1 MKMHDTVSELADRR
15 MWDRKMRL
23 HFPVLHLPAFALLFA
38 ACFSAG
44 GVEPN
49 PGDPLNGTWRVC
61 LDGFFDPS
69 EKSRARQQA
78 SAPRRALPIYVISR
92 EGRFLYGLGSAPD
105 WNQTTHPADVT
116 GLRYDAASG
125 KLTGTMR
132 VKLNPDPWIPKDQKP
147 IACSVE
153 VDATLDRAHPTNQTA
168 LKGTYRATLG
178 TEPVEGTVSGH
189 VYTQPLVDLA
199 HCQLAL
205 SLNHALIG
213 GREPYHNRIAVRLDV
228 ADGRAVA
235 AQFGMVGLNNQP
247 YDFRPF
253 EKLHV
258 TTTRDGFHG
267 ELTIPYEVLGAVGD
281 AAAEYTFK
289 LEGKRINNLCGG
301 EFTARVAHAGKTF
314 THEGNFKGSINP
326 PVQREASIW
335 EKELQSGKP
344 WFVPVKNFTPVAAG
358 EHPRLF
364 FRQRDLPEIKRRA
377 ATPEGREIVAR
388 LKATLGG
395 GEEMPKHFS
404 KATKAY
410 DTSKERLPEG
420 AYTVS
425 HAAGFGM
432 LYQLTGDKKYADL
445 GRQCFELALAGQRD
459 RDDRYSFRAPGGQLR
474 AGPSLGLYALGYD
487 LCYDGWP
494 EDFRRKVALELQ
506 NWNDAQSGEW
516 GKAEQNSLRSLC
528 LTPHQMPACNH
539 WGSQLGAGLVVL
551 ALLGDPGTDDML
563 LRSCLAAVE
572 KNMIRGVT
580 AGYGDGG
587 FYSEGPGPAHMMA
600 NPGFVPLVQAM
611 KVALGKDYT
620 TPRPNFAWMTLHW
633 IMEVLPGPKGE
644 PVYPCRKPSS
654 YGNERML
661 DGNGGMSHGGW
672 FSQGFGAIPDAMKP
686 ALLWLYNHYVAAAD
700 QNRRDTLNYP
710 HRAILAL
717 VNWPIGVPEKNPA
730 EGLGRTSVDH
740 LHGWY
745 VFRNG
750 WNGADDVVVSAW
762 LGSGPKGNI
771 SAGGP
776 DVLVWGMG
784 ERIRLAALPPCQ
796 TSFYQAEQDGSGVVC
811 GGGYSLAV
819 DFSGKSGAPVLVA
832 VASEKDLGTFGGK
845 SAGTVFKVCEVKA
858 GPANFRVLTMSRT
871 DAPEVKP
878 EGAKVRIGGRTLRFD
893 GQKVVME

>member
-1 MKMHDTVSELADRR
+1 MTVFVTIQAMKRTRSFLSVNLAGS
-15 MWDRKMRL
+15 L
-23 HFPVLHLPAFALLFA
+23 ALLALFPITLSRA
-38 ACFSAG
+38 AD
-44 GVEPN
+44 VQPD

-61 LDGFFDPS
+61 FDGFFEPAA
-69 EKSRARQQA
+69 KKNATA
-78 SAPRRALPIYVISR
+78 RRALPIYVISR
-92 EGRFLYGLGSAPD
+92 DGKWLYGLGSAPD
-105 WNQTTHPADVT
+105 WNQTTYPAEVT
-116 GLRYDAASG
+116 GLRYDAVSG
-125 KLTGTMR
+125 KLAGTMK
-132 VKLNPDPWIPKDQKP
+132 VKLNPDPWIPRDHQP
-147 IACSVE
+147 VACSVE
-153 VDATLDRAHPTNQTA
+153 VDATLDRANPTNKTA
-168 LKGTYRATLG
+168 LQGTYRAKFG
-178 TEPVEGTVSGH
+178 AEPVEGNVSGY

-199 HCQLAL
+199 RCQLTL
-205 SLNHALIG
+205 TLNHVLLG
-213 GREPYHNRIAVRLDV
+213 GREPYHNRIAVRLDI

-253 EKLHV
+253 DKASV
-258 TTTRDGFHG
+258 TTTPDGFSG
-267 ELTIPYEVLGAVGD
+267 ELVIPYEVLGAVGD
-281 AAAEYTFK
+281 AAAEYTVK
-289 LEGKRINNLCGG
+289 LDGKRINNLCGG
-301 EFTARVAHAGKTF
+301 EFTVRVAHAGKTT
-314 THEGNFKGSINP
+314 THEGNFKGSIAP
-326 PVQREASIW
+326 PAQREVSIW
-335 EKELQSGKP
+335 EKDLKSDAP
-344 WFVPVKNFTPVAAG
+344 WFVSVKDHKPLAPG

-364 FRQRDLPEIKRRA
+364 FRKSDLPELKRRA
-377 ATPEGREIVAR
+377 ATPEGQEIVAR
-388 LKATLGG
+388 IKATLGG
-395 GEEMPKHFS
+395 GEDMPKQLS

-410 DTSKERLPEG
+410 DNLKERLPEG

-432 LYQLTGDKKYADL
+432 LYQLTGDKKYAGL

-474 AGPSLGLYALGYD
+474 AGPSLGMYALAYD

-494 EDFRRKVALELQ
+494 EDFRRKAALELQ
-506 NWNDAQSGEW
+506 NWDDAQSGEW
-516 GKAEQNSLRSLC
+516 GKADKNSLKAIC

-563 LRSCLAAVE
+563 LRSLLAAVE
-572 KNMIRGVT
+572 KNMVRGVT

-611 KVALGKDYT
+611 KVALGKDYI

-633 IMEVLPGPKGE
+633 IMEVLPDAKGQ

-672 FSQGFGAIPDAMKP
+672 FSQGFGAIPDDTKP
-686 ALLWLYNHYVAAAD
+686 ALLWLYNHYASAAD
-700 QNRRDTLNYP
+700 QGRRDTLNYP

-717 VNWPIGVPEKNPA
+717 LNWPIGVAERNPA
-730 EGLGRTSVDH
+730 DVLGRTSVDR

-750 WNGADDVVVSAW
+750 WSGADDVVVSAW

-771 SAGGP
+771 SLGGP
-776 DVLVWGMG
+776 DVLVWGLG
-784 ERIRLAALPPCQ
+784 ERVRLTALPPCQ
-796 TSFYQAEQDGSGVVC
+796 TTFYRAEKDGSGVVS

-832 VASEKDLGTFGGK
+832 VASEKDLSKFSEKTGSNVAKVTDAT
-845 SAGTVFKVCEVKA
+845 AGN
-858 GPANFRVLTMSRT
+858 ANFRVLTMGRGT
-871 DAPEVKP
+871 APDVKA
-878 EGAKVRIGGRTLRFD
+878 EGAKLRVGRRTLAFNKDRILI
-893 GQKVVME
+893 E